1 MWRKVVYFQFICHWL
16 ARNFTFHNFF
26 MAGFT
31 NIQTCIKWEN
41 IYWIGRFIFYISLKM
56 LNWPFIKTSI
66 TNLTYIKRA
75 FMNHSFEFFNNVSTL
90 SSFFLIMTLKGA
102 MKLYFMHY
110 MLVVIILF
118 NTGLFKSAISTYS
131 FAKILFLCFLWFSV
145 YFVPW
150 ILISS
155 NSSFHNIYINHCI

>member
-56 LNWPFIKTSI
+56 LNWPFIKTSM

-90 SSFFLIMTLKGA
+90 SSFFLAMTFQGA
-102 MKLYFMHY
+102 TKLCFTHY

-118 NTGLFKSAISTYS
+118 KRVHLSLQFLPILLQNCS
-131 FAKILFLCFLWFSV
+131 FCVFFGSLSILYVELWYHLIQAFIT
-145 YFVPW
+145 FV
-150 ILISS
+150 
-155 NSSFHNIYINHCI
+155 NHCI